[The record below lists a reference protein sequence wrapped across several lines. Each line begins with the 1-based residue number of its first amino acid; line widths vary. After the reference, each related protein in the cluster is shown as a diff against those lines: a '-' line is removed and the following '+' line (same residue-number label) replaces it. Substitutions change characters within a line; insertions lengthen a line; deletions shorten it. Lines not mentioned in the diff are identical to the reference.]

1 MHICFIIAME
11 AEAVSII
18 ENLSL
23 DEVANFA
30 PGLPMR
36 AWSGLYGSDQI
47 SVVVNGKDTDYKLD
61 LIGTQA
67 ATLST
72 HLAINHFKP
81 DLIISAGTAGAFQ
94 SKGAKIGEVYLS
106 YPHVV
111 FHDRRVDIPG
121 WDKMGVGR
129 FPVYDVRE
137 IALAL
142 KLKTGVVTTGNS
154 LDMPETD
161 EATIRTIGGEIKEM
175 EAAAVAW
182 VASLHN
188 VPMFCIKSVTDLV
201 DSAHPTH
208 EQFLSNLRLAV
219 ESLTDV
225 CLKAVAF
232 LLSNKT

>member
-11 AEAVSII
+11 AEAASLI
-18 ENLSL
+18 EKFSL
-23 DEVANFA
+23 DEVTHFA
-30 PGLPMR
+30 SGLPMW
-36 AWSGLYGSDQI
+36 AWSGLQGADQI
-47 SVVVNGKDTDYKLD
+47 SVVVNGKDADYNLD

-81 DLIISAGTAGAFQ
+81 DMIISAGTAGAFQ
-94 SKGAKIGEVYLS
+94 SKGANIGDVYLS

-137 IALAL
+137 MALTL

-161 EATIRTIGGEIKEM
+161 EATIRAIGGEIKEM

-182 VASLHN
+182 VASLHK
-188 VPMFCIKSVTDLV
+188 VPMFCVKSVTDLV

-219 ESLTDV
+219 ESLTEV
-225 CLKAVAF
+225 CLKVVGYI
-232 LLSNKT
+232 LVHKP